1 MSNQKGTNSLL
12 SGRGRTGHIGSKKD
26 EILAMKYSMEKPL
39 PPVYPLDDKLI
50 PKSYPDYAPWSDDET
65 ENDKLKNSGFLNK
78 GYFESPLVS
87 NEYYSARN
95 LIQETL
101 FLSTKNCTA
110 ILKELSQHFTKAYK
124 TRNEVINKIRY
135 DSNNFKV
142 PPRVTLTAAKK
153 EAWLK
158 DLGNP
163 DVPLQA
169 VSSKLPHGIRNKVLV
184 DCMCNM
190 NIPIS
195 RAIWFTKCTL
205 YSELL
210 ILRKKFNSKQ
220 SSLPTGNSIS
230 LPPIEIFENRWLQEW
245 SQQVSDY
252 IFKFAKGMD
261 SVNTPEK
268 QLQFSS
274 KLNYL
279 LSYVQT
285 LYLEDLLDKSHFI
298 SAVIKF
304 FRDDLPLEY
313 SDVSN
318 LLELSR
324 AEMGEDSFQLKKLL
338 QNKTVTVGQILVGL
352 TIIKTF
358 WKNILSEDFLC
369 KFLSESLLLN
379 YFLLERL
386 PVYPTKQ
393 YDVPQN
399 VTLLPSKLKHDLL
412 EQLGATIV
420 LLFKHNTNLFIFP
433 NYWTIV
439 GDILLKILLRN
450 ENLDSDTCKKLHRV
464 LQLLNYRNESLMLNM
479 QSVSISNDSS
489 VSKKAGRRSS
499 FLDMESLNRRENI
512 EIETRG
518 ELNHELTVR
527 SPEDNLRFIEQLDRL
542 QLNNSLAARLRPYP
556 STSFESNS
564 WRQKIKISVY
574 WCVSVH
580 RNMGMS
586 SEKILIFCN
595 FLKRKVLQA
604 VGPKGATHLKAEFE
618 NELLESIF
626 SLGGEPKEN
635 LTIYNLYVLINELYQ
650 LKIISISSYIRKLI
664 ACGIFYNSPPAA
676 AENGHFPG
684 NEQINFHLAILM
696 NLPVLNNRQCD
707 HILQKWTPDGFK
719 FSSFFSRGIELLQ
732 TNILD
737 RLINNSFG
745 TYFDSSFDEIQEF
758 NVGVKFLLVNW
769 LTTQFKVTIHGAPKL
784 VHLTPNI
791 VAHIYH
797 FYSITDNLTVFF
809 KVFVKFVLRNENKII
824 IFYLETLYFICKLIM
839 HHYTLVKFISG
850 NSYESVS
857 TAYELFKL
865 IIANYNDLLT
875 RETDTYRFSEVWNF
889 INSSMEKVF
898 EGDKEMDPQKLYFDK
913 ILYERE
919 TADSPLKVQAHHHR
933 ENDVYSIDLF
943 KNDLTNLMS
952 IPESILSVEEIN
964 DIVGEIKPLDATLRQ
979 FSDENIKL
987 EEKIIT
993 ALEEWYLRITMLK
1006 ENEDQAFF
1014 KLLETTRR
1022 KLKSSSPRSFS
1033 NLVKSFVRSK
1043 IEVEMSPDKLS
1054 IFLKKLLTYELF
1066 SLDDLILFL
1075 RGITYDNI
1083 NEKVVKLITSISLGD
1098 TPLNSLFCYQYLMFK
1113 EIQFEYQ
1120 AKNFEDI
1127 IIHSVEGFQSDPD
1140 FMNSENMVKYG
1151 DKIIDAMKNGLI
1163 FNRIWTINFINEEL
1177 AEDQILQLYN
1187 RMLSSP
1193 LSLINDV
1200 ESLGK
1205 FSNEFTLP
1213 IAQALLCSLGRSY
1226 KSNYPG
1232 FGAVAGSAM
1241 KFFHFQFGTYNS
1253 FVGEVYNFLDWS
1265 NKIQVFQYLET
1276 VFLTETQFYSEWGVE
1291 DAMTQEGLQ
1300 SVSLWKSNEGL
1311 ELIPAFKDYFKK
1323 FSISSVEKI
1332 TTSVEQFQQFQQF
1345 LSKLVQL
1352 LDNEITVQQD
1362 ENLVYDVVSIF
1373 LKLLIIHKTTLTPVI
1388 VEHDAINFTFLK
1400 NLILMLN
1407 TRYLTM
1413 GHEKLKILLHD
1424 LLLLMKS
1431 SLAQQLRLGHNDG
1444 LGNNT
1449 ANLQIPA
1456 NDSGTEDKKDGTANP
1471 ENSEFAGDALA
1482 ALSSILDLPEPATD
1496 NPFYDSNG
1504 MDQDCAFGLDDDEL
1518 YYSSDVGHINNYGL
1532 LLASARRDSIAF
1544 SSPFGSTQR
1553 ELPIKPFTIKSMKLI
1568 EDTGTGLNDG
1578 CINLSLFEA
1587 YTTRE
1592 NPT

>member
-12 SGRGRTGHIGSKKD
+12 SGHGRTGHIGTKKD
-26 EILAMKYSMEKPL
+26 EILARKYTMEKPS
-39 PPVYPLDDKLI
+39 PPVYPLDDKLV
-50 PKSYPDYAPWSDDET
+50 PKSYPDYSPWHDDET
-65 ENDKLKNSGFLNK
+65 ENDKLKNTGFLNK

-101 FLSTKNCTA
+101 FLSTKNCTS
-110 ILKELSQHFTKAYK
+110 ILKELSQYFTKAYK
-124 TRNEVINKIRY
+124 TRNEVINKIRF

-158 DLGNP
+158 DLGNA

-169 VSSKLPHGIRNKVLV
+169 VSNKLPHGIRNKVLV

-210 ILRKKFNSKQ
+210 ILRKKLFSKQ
-220 SSLPTGNSIS
+220 STLPTGNPAS
-230 LPPIEIFENRWLQEW
+230 LPPVELFENRWLQEW
-245 SQQVSDY
+245 TQQVSDY

-261 SVNTPEK
+261 NVNTPEK

-285 LYLEDLLDKSHFI
+285 LYLEDLLDKSHFL
-298 SAVIKF
+298 SAVINF
-304 FRDDLPLEY
+304 LRDDLPLEY
-313 SDVSN
+313 SDIPN

-324 AEMGEDSFQLKKLL
+324 TEIGEDSLALKKLL
-338 QNKTVTVGQILVGL
+338 QHKTVTVGQILVGL
-352 TIIKTF
+352 TLIKTF
-358 WKNILSEDFLC
+358 WKDILAQDFLC

-379 YFLLERL
+379 YFLIERL
-386 PVYPTKQ
+386 PTYSKQ
-393 YDVPQN
+393 HDVPPN
-399 VTLLPSKLKHDLL
+399 ITLLPSKIKQDLL
-412 EQLGATIV
+412 EQLGSTIV

-433 NYWTIV
+433 NYWTFV
-439 GDILLKILLRN
+439 SDILLRILLKN
-450 ENLDSDTCKKLHRV
+450 ENLDTDTFKKLYRV

-479 QSVSISNDSS
+479 QSVSVTEDNQIP
-489 VSKKAGRRSS
+489 KKGGRRSS
-499 FLDMESLNRRENI
+499 FLDLDALSRKARI
-512 EIETRG
+512 EADSKDDVDYV
-518 ELNHELTVR
+518 LTVR
-527 SPEDNLRFIEQLDRL
+527 SPEDNLRFIDQLDRL
-542 QLNNSLAARLRPYP
+542 QLNNSLAARLRPYH

-564 WRQKIKISVY
+564 WRQKVKISVY

-580 RNMGMS
+580 REMGMS

-604 VGPKGATHLKAEFE
+604 VGSKGASHLKAEFE

-626 SLGGEPKEN
+626 SLGLEPREN

-664 ACGIFYNSPPAA
+664 ACGIFYNSPPAVG
-676 AENGHFPG
+676 EESQVPGH
-684 NEQINFHLAILM
+684 EQINFHLSILM
-696 NLPVLNNRQCD
+696 NLPVLNNKQCD
-707 HILQKWTPDGFK
+707 HILQKWTTEGFK
-719 FSSFFSRGIELLQ
+719 FTSYFSRGIELLQ
-732 TNILD
+732 VNILD
-737 RLINNSFG
+737 SLMNNSFG
-745 TYFDSSFDEIQEF
+745 TYFDSGIEEIKGF
-758 NVGVKFLLVNW
+758 NVGVKFMLVNW
-769 LTTQFKVTIHGAPKL
+769 LTTQFKATIHGAPKL

-809 KVFVKFVLRNENKII
+809 KVFVKFILRNENKII

-865 IIANYNDLLT
+865 IITNYNDLLT
-875 RETDTYRFSEVWNF
+875 RETDTYRFNEVWEF

-898 EGDKEMDPQKLYFDK
+898 EANKEIDPQKLFFDK
-913 ILYERE
+913 VLYERE
-919 TADSPLKVQAHHHR
+919 TADSPLKVQTQHHR
-933 ENDVYSIDLF
+933 ENEAYSIDLF
-943 KNDLTNLMS
+943 KNDLTLLMTVL
-952 IPESILSVEEIN
+952 EGILSSEELN
-964 DIVGEIKPLDATLRQ
+964 DIIGEIKPQNSILRQ
-979 FSDENIKL
+979 FCDENVKL
-987 EEKIIT
+987 EVKIT
-993 ALEEWYLRITMLK
+993 AVLEEWYSRIPCLK
-1006 ENEDQAFF
+1006 DNEDLALF

-1033 NLVKSFVRSK
+1033 NLVQSFVKTK
-1043 IEVEMSPDKLS
+1043 IKTESSLEKLS
-1054 IFLKKLLTYELF
+1054 NFLKKLLTYELF

-1075 RGITYDNI
+1075 RGISSEDTYDKSV
-1083 NEKVVKLITSISLGD
+1083 ELVTLISLGD
-1098 TPLNSLFCYQYLMFK
+1098 TPASALFCYQYLMFK

-1127 IIHSVEGFQSDPD
+1127 IVHFVESIQPESDLV
-1140 FMNSENMVKYG
+1140 NSEKMVRYG
-1151 DKIIDAMKNGLI
+1151 DKIINAIKNGLI
-1163 FNRIWTINFINEEL
+1163 FNRKWTINFIGHEL
-1177 AEDQILQLYN
+1177 SETQILQLYN
-1187 RMLSSP
+1187 QMMSKP
-1193 LSLINDV
+1193 LNLISDIENLAK
-1200 ESLGK
+1200 S
-1205 FSNEFTLP
+1205 SNEFTLP
-1213 IAQALLCSLGRSY
+1213 IVQALLCSMGRAH
-1226 KSNYPG
+1226 KSKYPE
-1232 FGAVAGSAM
+1232 FGQMAGSAM
-1241 KFFHFQFGTYNS
+1241 KNFHFQFGTYNS
-1253 FVGEVYNFLDWS
+1253 FAGEIFNFLDWP
-1265 NKIQVFQYLET
+1265 NKMEVFQYMET

-1291 DAMTQEGLQ
+1291 DAMTQDELQ
-1300 SVSLWKSNEGL
+1300 SVSLWKSKENF

-1332 TTSVEQFQQFQQF
+1332 TTSVEQFHQFQQF
-1345 LSKLVQL
+1345 LAKLLQL
-1352 LDNEITVQQD
+1352 LDNEVAAQQD
-1362 ENLVYDVVSIF
+1362 ESLVHDVVSIF

-1388 VEHDAINFTFLK
+1388 VEHDSINFVFLK
-1400 NLILMLN
+1400 NLIAMLN
-1407 TRYLTM
+1407 TRYLSL

-1424 LLLLMKS
+1424 LLLLMKT
-1431 SLAQQLRLGHNDG
+1431 SLTQQLRLGSNEG
-1444 LGNNT
+1444 LGHNASGQQAPVNENNG
-1449 ANLQIPA
+1449 
-1456 NDSGTEDKKDGTANP
+1456 DDKKEKLGNP
-1471 ENSEFAGDALA
+1471 GNSEFAGDALA
-1482 ALSSILDLPEPATD
+1482 TVSSILDLPEPATD

-1504 MDQDCAFGLDDDEL
+1504 INQECEFGLDEDEL

-1532 LLASARRDSIAF
+1532 LLSSARRNSIGF
-1544 SSPFGSTQR
+1544 SSPFGTAQR
-1553 ELPIKPFTIKSMKLI
+1553 DLPTKPFTIKSMKLI
-1568 EDTGTGLNDG
+1568 EDTSTGLNDG

-1592 NPT
+1592 NPP